1 MYFKLIL
8 EPLQQRSHEF
18 VLVLAS
24 VCQSVFTS
32 VTNFSWNLFFFFF
45 RNSAQQQ
52 NYKNKKLTETDFPGK
67 IPVYLKITKQDQKRI
82 EKWSFLT
89 IEKLLEVTK
98 SESKSCSLFPCARP
112 ISEKIMGHKLQAKM
126 LSPNQIVRFFDHQ
139 DLRK

>member
-1 MYFKLIL
+1 M
-8 EPLQQRSHEF
+8 
-18 VLVLAS
+18 LVLAS

-32 VTNFSWNLFFFFF
+32 VTNFFWNLFVCFF

>member
-1 MYFKLIL
+1 M
-8 EPLQQRSHEF
+8 
-18 VLVLAS
+18 LVLAS

-32 VTNFSWNLFFFFF
+32 VTNFSWNLFVFFSEILHSS
-45 RNSAQQQ
+45 RIIKTEKS
-52 NYKNKKLTETDFPGK
+52 TETDFPGK
-67 IPVYLKITKQDQKRI
+67 IPVYLKITKQDPKRI

-89 IEKLLEVTK
+89 IEKLCHYFLLEVTK

-112 ISEKIMGHKLQAKM
+112 ISEKIIGHKLQAKM

>member
-1 MYFKLIL
+1 MSVGLYVCNQLFL
-8 EPLQQRSHEF
+8 ES
-18 VLVLAS
+18 
-24 VCQSVFTS
+24 
-32 VTNFSWNLFFFFF
+32 FFFFF

>member
-1 MYFKLIL
+1 M
-8 EPLQQRSHEF
+8 
-18 VLVLAS
+18 LVLAS

-32 VTNFSWNLFFFFF
+32 VTNFFWNLFVCFF

-82 EKWSFLT
+82 EKWSFFT